1 MILSGGNYRVQ
12 CFLSVAVVA
21 TLSLALLFLL
31 RRTLGTGRA
40 TPCVWLLLNLILFSP
55 IQVHNWLWPM
65 QFAYFLPFAFL
76 GLCLAAFY
84 SGLAP
89 RRRLAACLACGWA
102 ASFSFVNGMLL
113 WLVMLPAI
121 LRDRRFATTASRRR
135 FAGIWLASAA
145 LAAGLYFPGLLENTA
160 DPHYRPGFGDVPATV
175 STARLFQEH
184 PLDAL
189 VRAGGFAAA
198 MYGNAVSRG
207 FPVLRPVEF
216 SARCGAVLL
225 AAGIALWIA
234 LARRGR
240 LAGPAFAWAT
250 LALNGFL
257 TAGLVSVGRMW
268 DVPERPL
275 TLRYTTYGSFA
286 LLGVSGLA
294 GLALAGPRAE
304 SAPGDRP
311 APRDLGFVA
320 IGILVALLGL
330 NWTYGLDLMSEWRAT
345 RLDQF
350 KLARAPL
357 DAEHGDIESVVK
369 KRSGAIELHGRAR
382 FGGAAT
388 PELVLFT
395 SADSAGQPV
404 IRAACLTQSPPR
416 WRFQGLGMDA
426 QFLFL
431 LDTKGKHYG
440 RFECEL
446 QPSAVPAGESRTL
459 EPWALD
465 FARGRVQRIQVEVV
479 LPEAPTRVR

>member
-1 MILSGGNYRVQ
+1 
-12 CFLSVAVVA
+12 
-21 TLSLALLFLL
+21 
-31 RRTLGTGRA
+31 
-40 TPCVWLLLNLILFSP
+40 
-55 IQVHNWLWPM
+55 M

-89 RRRLAACLACGWA
+89 GRRLAACLACGWA

-160 DPHYRPGFGDVPATV
+160 DPHYRPGFGDIPATV

-184 PLDAL
+184 PLGAL

-207 FPVLRPVEF
+207 FPILRPVEF

-225 AAGIALWIA
+225 AAGVALWIA

-275 TLRYTTYGSFA
+275 ALRYTTYGSFA
-286 LLGVSGLA
+286 LLGVSALA
-294 GLALAGPRAE
+294 SLALAGPRAE
-304 SAPGDRP
+304 SAADDRP

-320 IGILVALLGL
+320 IGILVALLGV

-345 RLDQF
+345 RLATRAVIHFHEQPQVLVSVFREYPDFLEFWAGARPTVLDEGVATLARLGYWHPPLAANARLDQF

-369 KRSGAIELHGRAR
+369 KRSGAIELRGRAR
-382 FGGAAT
+382 FGSAAT

-416 WRFQGLGMDA
+416 WRFPGLGMDA